1 MWSQWEE
8 DGAWSDS
15 LLRSIETSF
24 PMMHGEGDSE
34 EQISEKLSVYQVIL
48 INTCA
53 LSDRR
58 RIILIYGES
67 ADRRTASAFCS
78 CSILLIWRL
87 LGALSTLYFVHGTQ
101 NLIGS
106 IKYK

>member
-15 LLRSIETSF
+15 LLRSTETSF

-48 INTCA
+48 VNTCA

-58 RIILIYGES
+58 GIILIYGES
-67 ADRRTASAFCS
+67 DSERILFMFHSAHLET
-78 CSILLIWRL
+78 IGR
-87 LGALSTLYFVHGTQ
+87 ALHAVLCAWHSKPNWL
-101 NLIGS
+101 N
-106 IKYK
+106 